1 MAKKVLVP
9 VLPTERFY
17 DAVVAAGELLGQERG
32 GLVVFLFTEIRPP
45 PLHFEK
51 EGSGRPD
58 LDEVTE
64 DSDDQAEPT
73 ELEERR
79 AQQVQGLDDARA
91 LLRERGIDER
101 NIEYAF
107 ADYSV
112 PRAEAIA
119 EEAAAG
125 GYDVVMLPAGFV
137 RGGAVE
143 SLEQE
148 PPEAITEALRELGE
162 VQVYVV

>member
-32 GLVVFLFTEIRPP
+32 GLVVFLFTQIRPP
-45 PLHFEK
+45 TPYFEK
-51 EGSGRPD
+51 DGGGRPD
-58 LDEVTE
+58 LEEVTE
-64 DSDDQAEPT
+64 EADDQAEPP
-73 ELEERR
+73 ELEQWRE
-79 AQQVQGLDDARA
+79 QQIQALDDARA

-107 ADYSV
+107 ADYSL

-125 GYDVVMLPAGFV
+125 GYDAVMLPAGFV
-137 RGGAVE
+137 ANGAVE
-143 SLEQE
+143 SYEQE
-148 PPEAITEALRELGE
+148 PPDAIPEALRELGE
-162 VQVYVV
+162 VRVYVV